1 VVFHQ
6 TIVYDENS
14 VCILNSRLSPVIPVS
29 SLMLRIVHILSVACL
44 TCFLSVPVSTS
55 SAEEIKVGLAS
66 AEITPP
72 VGYPLSGY
80 YHERKNTGA
89 LDPLHAKAMVF
100 SQGETRLALIACDI
114 LGISA
119 DLAGLVR
126 EQIQS
131 QTGIPGEQVLIC
143 GTHTHTGP
151 DYARDLCRHILSQ
164 QGKTVATQPTAYPAA
179 LVEAIAQSAVD
190 AANNLK
196 SLQMQTGSGEETN
209 VAFNRRFVMKD
220 GAINTWA
227 NFRNKNVVRSAG
239 PIDPELDIL
248 MFRSPEGKPVGAL
261 SVFALHLDTT
271 GGEKC
276 SADFPAYLER
286 MLKADIDP
294 KFFSAFGTGTCGD
307 INHVNPHAKERNR
320 PDFIGS
326 QLGKAFLTALN
337 NLQDVK
343 PDLAFGR
350 SVIQIPMQSFTSDEL
365 AAARATIKRI
375 ENKERIPTL
384 EKVKAHKIIYLN
396 LLQQGSTETLFEDPQ
411 RKPSVRFAGI
421 GKAIPLEIQVFQI
434 GEETAIVGLPGEVF
448 VDLGLMIKRL
458 SPYRQTIVIEL
469 ANSNDPVYIPTRFS
483 YQGGG
488 YEPMNSVIQPGGGE
502 EMVSETIRLLREVKA
517 K

>member
-1 VVFHQ
+1 MF
-6 TIVYDENS
+6 
-14 VCILNSRLSPVIPVS
+14 
-29 SLMLRIVHILSVACL
+29 RIVHFLLIVLVSV
-44 TCFLSVPVSTS
+44 SVTSTMFA
-55 SAEEIKVGLAS
+55 AETDELKVGLATV
-66 AEITPP
+66 EITPP

-89 LDPLHAKAMVF
+89 IDPLNARAMVF
-100 SQGETRLALIACDI
+100 SQGETRLAVIACDI

-126 EQIQS
+126 EQIES

-151 DYARDLCRHILSQ
+151 DYAKDLCRFILSQ
-164 QGKTVATQPTAYPAA
+164 QGKTPKTKPTSYPAA

-190 AANNLK
+190 ASQNLQP
-196 SLQMQTGSGEETN
+196 LQLSTGSGEETS

-220 GAINTWA
+220 GTISTWA

-261 SVFALHLDTT
+261 NVYALHLDTT
-271 GGEKC
+271 GGDKC

-286 MLKADIDP
+286 MLKSELDP
-294 KFFSAFGTGTCGD
+294 RFFSAFGAGTCGD
-307 INHVNPHAKERNR
+307 INHVNPRVKERNR

-326 QLGKAFLTALN
+326 QLGKAFLTAMKD
-337 NLQDVK
+337 LQPVK

-350 SVIQIPMQSFTSDEL
+350 SVLQIPMQSYSSEDL
-365 AAARATIKRI
+365 AEARATIKRI
-375 ENKERIPTL
+375 ENNEKIPTL
-384 EKVKAHKIIYLN
+384 EKVKAFKIIYLD
-396 LLQQGSTETLFEDPQ
+396 LLQQGSIETLFTDPQ
-411 RKPSVRFAGI
+411 RKPSVSLAGA
-421 GKAIPLEIQVFQI
+421 GKTIPIEIQVFQI
-434 GEETAIVGLPGEVF
+434 GKDTAIVGLPGEVF
-448 VDLGLMIKRL
+448 VDLGLTIKRL

-469 ANSNDPVYIPTRFS
+469 SNSNDPVYIPTRLS

-502 EMVSETIRLLREVKA
+502 EMVAETIRLLREVKS